1 MNLVLPL
8 HLDGNK
14 LTFSW
19 VKVTTCASCLLPHVA
34 CHHLLLQL
42 AFVFTSSRRDDPK
55 EAYDLWPSALG
66 RLSTHTH
73 ETHIHRQT
81 LTWTSPKSLA
91 TFGADIRSRVPF
103 ALIFIRALRAEIF
116 HKKLSSVRGLHKAAF
131 VNCLW
136 EWPSDVRVTA
146 STTTTTTE
154 RQRDTAT
161 AAETAAAA
169 SSH

>member
-1 MNLVLPL
+1 MAK
-8 HLDGNK
+8 HTWQAK
-14 LTFSW
+14 H
-19 VKVTTCASCLLPHVA
+19 AHPH
-34 CHHLLLQL
+34 
-42 AFVFTSSRRDDPK
+42 
-55 EAYDLWPSALG
+55 
-66 RLSTHTH
+66 THTL
-73 ETHIHRQT
+73 THIHTHRET

-91 TFGADIRSRVPF
+91 TFGADIPSRVPF
-103 ALIFIRALRAEIF
+103 ALIFIHALRAEIF

-146 STTTTTTE
+146 STTTTTTTTE

-161 AAETAAAA
+161 AAAATAAA

>member
-1 MNLVLPL
+1 MLAVCCHML
-8 HLDGNK
+8 HA
-14 LTFSW
+14 
-19 VKVTTCASCLLPHVA
+19 TTCCCNSLSSAA
-34 CHHLLLQL
+34 
-42 AFVFTSSRRDDPK
+42 SRRDDPK
-55 EAYDLWPSALG
+55 EAYDLWPSTLG
-66 RLSTHTH
+66 RLSTHTL
-73 ETHIHRQT
+73 THTRLHTHTHRET

-103 ALIFIRALRAEIF
+103 ALIFIHALRAEIF

-146 STTTTTTE
+146 STTTTTTIE

-161 AAETAAAA
+161 AAAATAAA